1 VISETADL
9 EMSSSPV
16 ASEGVLDVSCRK
28 APGVHLGDKA
38 IEHVGVA
45 VQKAHEARVV
55 GFLGVTHLG
64 DPDLDRTFGAADA
77 PGLVAIP
84 RSALV
89 GPPALVAAV
98 AAAAQI
104 VSLLGL
110 EQLLNDEPRDGVHE
124 G

>member
-1 VISETADL
+1 
-9 EMSSSPV
+9 
-16 ASEGVLDVSCRK
+16 
-28 APGVHLGDKA
+28 
-38 IEHVGVA
+38 
-45 VQKAHEARVV
+45 
-55 GFLGVTHLG
+55 
-64 DPDLDRTFGAADA
+64 
-77 PGLVAIP
+77 
-84 RSALV
+84 LV